1 MPDAEEGN
9 KPVAFGDFSYYW
21 IVKRTPVS
29 VKILQELFALR
40 HQTGYLAFEFID
52 GKLIRTDAVK
62 VIEMA
67 SEESASA

>member
-1 MPDAEEGN
+1 
-9 KPVAFGDFSYYW
+9 
-21 IVKRTPVS
+21 
-29 VKILQELFALR
+29 LR

-62 VIEMA
+62 VIEIA